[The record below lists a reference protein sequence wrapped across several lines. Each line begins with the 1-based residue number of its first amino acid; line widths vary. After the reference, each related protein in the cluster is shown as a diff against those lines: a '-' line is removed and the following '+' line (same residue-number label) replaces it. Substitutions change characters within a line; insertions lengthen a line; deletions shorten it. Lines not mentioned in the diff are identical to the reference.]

1 MVEVKVA
8 AVKVT
13 PTGVA
18 EVEVMAA
25 RVAAM
30 ATPMAVGVAEVTA
43 AMEGT
48 R

>member
-1 MVEVKVA
+1 MKVT

-18 EVEVMAA
+18 EVEGMAA
-25 RVAAM
+25 RVAAT
-30 ATPMAVGVAEVTA
+30 ATPKAVGVAEVTA

-48 R
+48 L

>member
-1 MVEVKVA
+1 MVEVKVT

-13 PTGVA
+13 PMGVA

-25 RVAAM
+25 TVAAT
-30 ATPMAVGVAEVTA
+30 ATPKAVGVAEVTA